1 MATSSSEQ
9 PSIEKSTVDD
19 FAPVVGGNGEAKQGP
34 RKPRP
39 KDRESAL
46 READLII
53 EKLEES
59 YRRTAAVLR
68 SLNNI
73 ASKF

>member
-1 MATSSSEQ
+1 MLVNIAGN
-9 PSIEKSTVDD
+9 PVDD
-19 FAPVVGGNGEAKQGP
+19 FAPVVGGNGEAKKGL

-73 ASKF
+73 ASKL